1 MPASDFIEYEVQ
13 RFAHVLRLY
22 KCRLL
27 CYNYHMDTA
36 RKPITVR
43 RFRQA
48 DAGMLST
55 IIIRCLREINSKDYP
70 APLIEKM
77 CDHFTPDTIRLLAE
91 QREMYV
97 AEFNGEIVG
106 TVSRDEN
113 KVFTMFVNPDYA
125 GSGVGSRLM
134 DYIES
139 LAAGEGFSFMETGA
153 SITAHDF
160 YRKRGYVDVR
170 ESETEFGLNYILRRP
185 L

>member
-1 MPASDFIEYEVQ
+1 
-13 RFAHVLRLY
+13 
-22 KCRLL
+22 
-27 CYNYHMDTA
+27 
-36 RKPITVR
+36 
-43 RFRQA
+43 
-48 DAGMLST
+48 
-55 IIIRCLREINSKDYP
+55 
-70 APLIEKM
+70 
-77 CDHFTPDTIRLLAE
+77 
-91 QREMYV
+91 
-97 AEFNGEIVG
+97 
-106 TVSRDEN
+106 VSRDEN